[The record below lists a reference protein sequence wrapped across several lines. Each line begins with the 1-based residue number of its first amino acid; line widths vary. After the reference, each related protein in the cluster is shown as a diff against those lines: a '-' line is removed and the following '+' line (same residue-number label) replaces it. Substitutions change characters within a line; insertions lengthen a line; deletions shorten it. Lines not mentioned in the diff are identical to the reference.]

1 MFDNNRLERRI
12 NHLERKL
19 DMIMKHLGLPDLV
32 PASAS
37 GEIDELIRQGKKIQA
52 IKLYRD
58 LNPGSGLK
66 EAKDAIEARE
76 RHLR

>member
-12 NHLERKL
+12 DRLERKL
-19 DMIMKHLGLPDLV
+19 DLIIKHLGLPSQD
-32 PASAS
+32 PATPYD
-37 GEIDELIRQGKKIQA
+37 EIDELIRQGRKIHA

-58 LNPGSGLK
+58 LTGSGLR
-66 EAKDAIEARE
+66 EAKDAVEARE

>member
-12 NHLERKL
+12 DHLERKL
-19 DMIMKHLGLPDLV
+19 DMIMKHLGLPGPE
-32 PASAS
+32 PASPYY
-37 GEIDELIRQGKKIQA
+37 EIDALIRQGRKIHA

-58 LNPGSGLK
+58 LNPGSSLK
-66 EAKDAIEARE
+66 QAKDAIEARE